1 MTALAPPVERKTR
14 TRQVPDYLISDII
27 NGKKYYYRGYR
38 QVLSGQRKLDEIM
51 ACSTL
56 QAFIVNYLVGLMI
69 RHLDEKK
76 YLALFNELG
85 VQFKKY
91 EWVSCDIAVFKTS
104 ILTPDMIDTHLAGA
118 VPEMVVEVDVQIDLG
133 NTKSIDYV
141 NNKTSAMLRHGVKK
155 VIWIFSTAQRILIAE
170 QGATDWRWRS
180 WHDDATLIEDIPFNI
195 GKHLEKKGVKP

>member
-1 MTALAPPVERKTR
+1 MTALAPTVERKTR

-38 QVLSGQRKLDEIM
+38 QVLSGQRTLNEIM

-56 QAFIVNYLVGLMI
+56 QAFIVNYLVSLLI
-69 RHLDEKK
+69 RRLDEEK
-76 YLALFNELG
+76 YLTLFNELG

-104 ILTPDMIDTHLAGA
+104 VLKPGMIDVHLASA
-118 VPEMVVEVDVQIDLG
+118 VPEVVVEVDVQIDLN

-155 VIWIFSTAQRILIAE
+155 VIWIFTTAQRILIAE
-170 QGATDWRWRS
+170 QGETDWRWRS
-180 WHDDATLIEDIPFNI
+180 WDESVPLLEGIAFNI
-195 GKHLEKKGVKP
+195 GEHLKKKGINV